1 MPIWVRSTSTIRVWS
16 LLTSHSARLK
26 ELSYVPS
33 ARYDSD
39 ELQDQVMMCLEGTRV
54 ALLEDLDAWASSP
67 TTAPFFW
74 LNGLAGTGKSTV
86 ARTFCEHMAKL
97 RSPPV
102 RLATFFVSRHS
113 ADRRKP
119 VNILHTLVHQLAA
132 QDGSFRSKLTQAL
145 ADEPDLLSRSLGHQV
160 TKLLVGAFAGL
171 EPSRPVILV
180 LDALDECEADALGR
194 EGGQLLALLAQA
206 VDASASFVKLLV
218 TSRLE
223 PTIRKMFDEI
233 QSSSELESEVLR
245 LHDIDRTIVRN
256 DIRQYLV
263 HSFRSLAVIFKAN
276 DWPNQD
282 QLELLLDN
290 ADVLFIYAATVIRYI
305 GHRLHDPRKRLEQVL
320 ARAGGP
326 SKSAYRHLD
335 VLYQGVLANA
345 IPVDDDEGVD
355 ELMFTERLRMVLG
368 IVVLAMHPLS
378 PSSIAGL
385 LGWSVHE
392 TEVTLAQLSAVLIVH
407 NDEPVRI
414 FHPSFPDFLLDVS
427 RCVGTRLHV
436 DAGRHHSVLARC
448 CLTVMNSLLHKDML
462 ETGLDPLIA
471 NQNISE
477 FDTRLVERLSYHL
490 RYSICFWMQHLIQS
504 VLDDDIVTA
513 LDSFCRQHLFH
524 WLECLSYLGQLD
536 AALSTLPLV
545 LKRLDVCTPC
555 HRSERL
561 NDADRHIGLAAVQRA
576 PH

>member
-1 MPIWVRSTSTIRVWS
+1 
-16 LLTSHSARLK
+16 LLITHTARLK

-54 ALLEDLDAWASSP
+54 ALLADLDAWATSS

-86 ARTFCEHMAKL
+86 ARTFCEHVAKL
-97 RSPPV
+97 QSPPV

-132 QDGSFRSKLTQAL
+132 QDGSIRSKLTQAL

-171 EPSRPVILV
+171 EPSRPAIFV

-194 EGGQLLALLAQA
+194 EGGQLLPLLAQA

-233 QSSSELESEVLR
+233 QASSSSGSKVLR

-256 DIRQYLV
+256 DIRQYLI
-263 HSFRSLAVIFKAN
+263 HSLRILAVTFKAD
-276 DWPNQD
+276 DWPTTG

-290 ADVLFIYAATVIRYI
+290 ADVLFIYAATVVRYI
-305 GHRLHDPRKRLEQVL
+305 GHRLYDPRKRLEQIL

-345 IPVDDDEGVD
+345 IPVDDNEGADEPT
-355 ELMFTERLRMVLG
+355 FTERLRMMLG

-385 LGWSVHE
+385 LDWSVHE
-392 TEVTLAQLSAVLIVH
+392 TKVTLAQLSAVLIVH

-414 FHPSFPDFLLDVS
+414 FHPSFPDFLLDDS
-427 RCVGTRLHV
+427 RCVDTRLHV
-436 DAGRHHSVLARC
+436 EAPRCHSLFARRS
-448 CLTVMNSLLHKDML
+448 LSVMNDMLHKDML
-462 ETGLDPLIA
+462 GTGLDPLVTNKAIPDLD
-471 NQNISE
+471 NLLI
-477 FDTRLVERLSYHL
+477 ERLPAYVQ
-490 RYSICFWMQHLIQS
+490 YAVCFWIPHFTKGSLTNELMD
-504 VLDDDIVTA
+504 VLDI
-513 LDSFCRQHLFH
+513 FCHAHLFH
-524 WLECLSYLGQLD
+524 WLECLSYLKQLYS
-536 AALSTLPLV
+536 ALFSLPDV
-545 LKRLDVCTPC
+545 ISHLDVCVPPR
-555 HRSERL
+555 RSRCYTE
-561 NDADRHIGLAAVQRA
+561 ADLHVGLSSVQRA
-576 PH
+576 PQ

>member
-1 MPIWVRSTSTIRVWS
+1 
-16 LLTSHSARLK
+16 LLITHTARLK

-54 ALLEDLDAWASSP
+54 ALLADLDAWASSP

-102 RLATFFVSRHS
+102 WLATFFISHHS

-119 VNILHTLVHQLAA
+119 VNILHTLVYQLAA

-160 TKLLVGAFAGL
+160 IKLLVGAFDNL
-171 EPSRPVILV
+171 EPPRPVILV

-194 EGGQLLALLAQA
+194 EGGQLLPLLAQA
-206 VDASASFVKLLV
+206 VDASAPFVKLLV

-233 QSSSELESEVLR
+233 QTSSSSGSKVLR

-263 HSFRSLAVIFKAN
+263 HSLRALAIISKAD
-276 DWPNQD
+276 DWPTSS

-290 ADVLFIYAATVIRYI
+290 ADVLFIYAATIVRYI
-305 GHRLHDPRKRLEQVL
+305 GHRLYDPRKRLEQVL
-320 ARAGGP
+320 ARAGGS

-345 IPVDDDEGVD
+345 IPVDDDEGAD
-355 ELMFTERLRMVLG
+355 EPMFTERLRMVLG
-368 IVVLAMHPLS
+368 VVVLAMHPLS

-385 LGWSVHE
+385 LGWSAHE

-414 FHPSFPDFLLDVS
+414 FHPSFPDFLLDGS
-427 RCVGTRLHV
+427 RCVDTRLHV
-436 DAGRHHSVLARC
+436 DSRRHHSLFTRRS
-448 CLTVMNSLLHKDML
+448 LSVMNDMLHKDML
-462 ETGLDPLIA
+462 GTGLDPLVDNEDIA
-471 NQNISE
+471 DLDNLLS
-477 FDTRLVERLSYHL
+477 ERLLAHV
-490 RYSICFWMQHLIQS
+490 RYAVCFWIPHFTQS
-504 VLDDDIVTA
+504 SSTDELMDVFDM
-513 LDSFCRQHLFH
+513 FCQTHLFH
-524 WLECLSYLGQLD
+524 WLECLSYLGQLGS
-536 AALSTLPLV
+536 ALSSFPDAIAH
-545 LKRLDVCTPC
+545 LDVCIPS
-555 HRSERL
+555 R
-561 NDADRHIGLAAVQRA
+561 
-576 PH
+576 

>member
-1 MPIWVRSTSTIRVWS
+1 
-16 LLTSHSARLK
+16 LLITHTARLK

-39 ELQDQVMMCLEGTRV
+39 ELQDQVMTCLEGTRI
-54 ALLEDLDAWASSP
+54 ALLADLDAWASSP

-97 RSPPV
+97 KSPPV

-119 VNILHTLVHQLAA
+119 VNILHTLVYQLAA
-132 QDGSFRSKLTQAL
+132 QDGSIRSKLTQAL

-171 EPSRPVILV
+171 DPSRPTILV

-194 EGGQLLALLAQA
+194 EGGQLLPLLAQA
-206 VDASASFVKLLV
+206 VDASASCVKLLV

-233 QSSSELESEVLR
+233 QTSSSSGSKVLR
-245 LHDIDRTIVRN
+245 LHDIDRTIVRS

-263 HSFRSLAVIFKAN
+263 HSLRALAIISKAD
-276 DWPNQD
+276 DWPTPS

-290 ADVLFIYAATVIRYI
+290 ADVLFIYAATIVRYI
-305 GHRLHDPRKRLEQVL
+305 GHRLYDPRKRLEQVL
-320 ARAGGP
+320 ARAGGS

-345 IPVDDDEGVD
+345 IPMDDDGGVD
-355 ELMFTERLRMVLG
+355 EPMFTERLRMVLG

-385 LGWSVHE
+385 LGWSAHE
-392 TEVTLAQLSAVLIVH
+392 TEVTLVQLSAVLIVH

-414 FHPSFPDFLLDVS
+414 FHPSFPDFLLDES
-427 RCVGTRLHV
+427 RCVDTRLHV
-436 DAGRHHSVLARC
+436 DSRRHHSFFTRRSLS
-448 CLTVMNSLLHKDML
+448 VMNDMLHKDML
-462 ETGLDPLIA
+462 GTGLNPLVS
-471 NQNISE
+471 NKNIPDLDNLLS
-477 FDTRLVERLSYHL
+477 ERLPAHV
-490 RYSICFWMQHLIQS
+490 RYAVCFWIPHFTQS
-504 VLDDDIVTA
+504 SPTDELMDVFDL
-513 LDSFCRQHLFH
+513 FCQTHLFH
-524 WLECLSYLGQLD
+524 WLECLSYLDQLGS
-536 AALSTLPLV
+536 ALSSLPDAIAH
-545 LKRLDVCTPC
+545 LDVCIPS
-555 HRSERL
+555 R
-561 NDADRHIGLAAVQRA
+561 
-576 PH
+576 